1 MNKIL
6 NIGRTGLHSNQ
17 NKMDAIA
24 NNLANVNTTAYKE
37 KKISF
42 QELLVNEIHQGDVL
56 LSENMNPSGIN
67 MGSKSRVSGVDFRQ
81 GFITSASGDYQLA
94 IEGNGFFGVRDEND
108 NFFLTRNGNFHI
120 NEDLSITD
128 DSGHRLEINM
138 DLPVEAWGTGD
149 VTISRKGD
157 IIKDIDEVA
166 TTVGKI
172 PLYYPEVLDS
182 LTPLGEGKYVNPEG
196 ITLYNSID
204 QEEMFGSI
212 VQGALESSNV
222 DIAKAMTDMIITQ
235 KSYSMS
241 SKTIQTTDEIMGM
254 INGIKR

>member
-6 NIGRTGLHSNQ
+6 TIGKTGLHSNQ

-24 NNLANVNTTAYKE
+24 NDLANVNTTGYK
-37 KKISF
+37 KKKVSF
-42 QELLVNEIHQGDVL
+42 QELLLNQIHQEDVL

-67 MGSKSRVSGVDFRQ
+67 VGSTSRVSGVDFKQ
-81 GFITSASGDYQLA
+81 GSIISTSGDYQLA
-94 IEGNGFFGVRDEND
+94 IEGNGFFGVRDENGD
-108 NFFLTRNGNFHI
+108 FFLTRNGNFHI

-128 DSGHRLEINM
+128 DNGHNLEINVSV
-138 DLPVEAWGTGD
+138 PIEEWRTGD
-149 VTISRKGD
+149 ITISRKGD
-157 IIKDIDEVA
+157 IIKDIDGVA
-166 TTVGKI
+166 TTVGRI

-182 LTPLGEGKYVNPEG
+182 LISLGEGKYVNREG

-222 DIAKAMTDMIITQ
+222 DMSKVMTDMIITQ
-235 KSYSMS
+235 KAYSMS
-241 SKTIQTTDEIMGM
+241 SKAIQTTDEIMGM